1 MSDELVRIW
10 GIGPVAAS
18 RLIKAGITT
27 IDQLATAQ
35 PTELA
40 FVKGIGIPSA
50 KKIIANAKHLMTL
63 EKGLT
68 IVLDHI
74 KANFVQNCPKCGS
87 LEMHEK
93 YIILGPE
100 RRIAAYQC
108 KLCKFYLPR

>member
-27 IDQLATAQ
+27 IDQLAAAQ

-87 LEMHEK
+87 GLEK
-93 YIILGPE
+93 RYIIINITN
-100 RRIAAYQC
+100 RIHVLQC
-108 KLCKFYLPR
+108 STCKFYLPF